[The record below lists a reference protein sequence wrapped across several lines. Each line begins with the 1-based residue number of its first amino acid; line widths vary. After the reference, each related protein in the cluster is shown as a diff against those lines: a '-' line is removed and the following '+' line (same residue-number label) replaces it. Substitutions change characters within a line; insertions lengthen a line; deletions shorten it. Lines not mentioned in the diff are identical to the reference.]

1 MLDAFAVPED
11 LRALDNRSQRTNV
24 HRFVLIVD
32 RSGRVVA
39 REDATD
45 PAFAP
50 YTGDHLPYEVELLAK
65 SQARRSQTHVL
76 STGCLVHVV
85 PIRGTGQ
92 RLRALVFEQLR
103 VRAE

>member
-1 MLDAFAVPED
+1 MDD
-11 LRALDNRSQRTNV
+11 RSLRTNV
-24 HRFVLIVD
+24 HRFVVIVD
-32 RSGRVVA
+32 RTGRIVA
-39 REDATD
+39 REETSD
-45 PAFAP
+45 PAFAF
-50 YTGDHLPYEVELLAK
+50 YNGDRLPYEVEMLAK

-103 VRAE
+103 IRSEL